1 MLNEVGFFVRSIP
14 RGTAFMVMSMF
25 AVVGMVSAPRHHVP
39 DLVHELQS
47 HHKRPRRQQH
57 AGRNP
62 RQCGGVMGLNHGD
75 GKASSDDSDVARVE
89 ANLWNFKAWPRS
101 HSVALAF
108 QTFFKRVERNDAST
122 PTPGKL
128 LAF

>member
-1 MLNEVGFFVRSIP
+1 M
-14 RGTAFMVMSMF
+14 
-25 AVVGMVSAPRHHVP
+25 
-39 DLVHELQS
+39 
-47 HHKRPRRQQH
+47 
-57 AGRNP
+57 
-62 RQCGGVMGLNHGD
+62 NHGD

-89 ANLWNFKAWPRS
+89 ADLWNFKAWLRS

-122 PTPGKL
+122 PTPGEF